1 MSTKTN
7 AIISDLLIKFPKL
20 IVHNTMNGYIQKILE
35 KIIFVKLINKKMKKI
50 IAIQIF
56 NYFQKMTQL

>member
-50 IAIQIF
+50 IAI
-56 NYFQKMTQL
+56 